1 VEPGQRG
8 GRVVGEKSVANS
20 DATEIEADDGWAE
33 GMTGVDDFEAPA
45 AEVDVKSGGAGG
57 GELACGEGDEATFGV
72 AGEEGNLATED
83 ARGWKKEG
91 LAIAGKA
98 KSAGGDGDDF
108 AWMKNADFALEAGE
122 ESKSASRGSGLDFS
136 SESDT
141 LAEAYGISFFVMEA
155 EGGAGL
161 FGEKEFKGVG
171 AEVEDGGADGRAGH
185 KEVKADC

>member
-1 VEPGQRG
+1 MEPGQRG
-8 GRVVGEKSVANS
+8 GRVVGKKSVANG
-20 DATEIEADDGWAE
+20 DATEIEADDGWAG

-98 KSAGGDGDDF
+98 KSAGGDGENF
-108 AWMKNADFALEAGE
+108 VGMEKEDFALEASE
-122 ESKSASRGSGLDFS
+122 ESESTKAGGRPNFS
-136 SESDT
+136 SEGDT

-155 EGGAGL
+155 EGGTGL

>member
-1 VEPGQRG
+1 
-8 GRVVGEKSVANS
+8 VVGEKSVADS
-20 DATEIEADDGWAE
+20 DATEIEADDGWAG
-33 GMTGVDDFEAPA
+33 GMAGVDDFEAPT

-83 ARGWKKEG
+83 ARGWKKKG

-108 AWMKNADFALEAGE
+108 AWMEKEDFALEAGE
-122 ESKSASRGSGLDFS
+122 ESKSASRGSGLDFP